1 MLERMPDYL
10 PIDDKARGLPG
21 KPYGLAK
28 WLAEEM
34 CDAFTARTG
43 IETICLR
50 AVAVFNEAGYAR
62 MIASPP
68 PPPAPP
74 GGVWHMGVH
83 VDARDL
89 ADATAAAIACPPFGH
104 TRVLIAAGDVADKRP
119 TRELL
124 DLYAH
129 QVPWRGGAKALDN
142 DPYMGLVKLKRA
154 KKVLN

>member
-1 MLERMPDYL
+1 MVL
-10 PIDDKARGLPG
+10 P
-21 KPYGLAK
+21 K

-50 AVAVFNEAGYAR
+50 AVAVFDKAGYAR
-62 MIASPP
+62 MIATRARPS
-68 PPPAPP
+68 AARRRLAREHT
-74 GGVWHMGVH
+74 GR
-83 VDARDL
+83 ARDL

-104 TRVLIAAGDVADKRP
+104 NTRADRCGRRRRRRP

-142 DPYMGLVKLKRA
+142 DPYMGLVSLKRA
-154 KKVLN
+154 KKVLNWKPRYRWPGRV